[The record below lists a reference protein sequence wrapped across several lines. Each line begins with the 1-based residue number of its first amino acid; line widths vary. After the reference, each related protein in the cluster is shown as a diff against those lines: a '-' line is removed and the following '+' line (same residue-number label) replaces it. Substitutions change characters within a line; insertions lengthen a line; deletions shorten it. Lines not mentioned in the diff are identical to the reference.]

1 MDPKNVGDLQAL
13 LNLYKQDPTLLRA
26 KQLSFL
32 RDSLESM
39 GDTISGFQRI
49 EAFPLKLG
57 KEEGKPPE
65 QLTSDES
72 DLELD
77 DDGIINPDEDEP
89 QEMGDENV
97 EVTNDMKN
105 KAEEKKEEAYAF
117 LETGE
122 LQNAIDLFTEA
133 IKLNPQSPLLY
144 ANRASAFVKLQKPN
158 AAIRDCNK
166 ASELNPNDAQ
176 AYKWRGKAH
185 VLLGNWEEA
194 AEDLALA
201 CIWDYDEDTSAL
213 LKEVQPKALKLIEH
227 HTKYKRKRTLKKIQ
241 KIQATLDWIK
251 SILEEQEKVQ
261 NEENMWQ
268 WMTRACRRYLDFF
281 MAVMD
286 PRIILA
292 WLDVTWNPDNIS
304 KYRDNHKFMKFIG
317 QVD

>member
-13 LNLYKQDPTLLRA
+13 A

-32 RDSLESM
+32 RDSLEKH
-39 GDTISGFQRI
+39 GGTPFRVFQRI
-49 EAFPLKLG
+49 EAFPLRLG

-65 QLTSDES
+65 QLTSEES

-77 DDGIINPDEDEP
+77 DDGMIKPDEDEA

-97 EVTNDMKN
+97 EVTNDMKS

-117 LETGE
+117 LEAGE

-144 ANRASAFVKLQKPN
+144 ANRASVFVKLQKPN

-166 ASELNPNDAQ
+166 ASELNPDDAQ

-185 VLLGNWEEA
+185 MLLGHWEEA

-201 CIWDYDEDTSAL
+201 C
-213 LKEVQPKALKLIEH
+213 
-227 HTKYKRKRTLKKIQ
+227 
-241 KIQATLDWIK
+241 
-251 SILEEQEKVQ
+251 
-261 NEENMWQ
+261 
-268 WMTRACRRYLDFF
+268 
-281 MAVMD
+281 
-286 PRIILA
+286 
-292 WLDVTWNPDNIS
+292 
-304 KYRDNHKFMKFIG
+304 
-317 QVD
+317 

>member
-1 MDPKNVGDLQAL
+1 MDLKNVGDLQAL
-13 LNLYKQDPTLLRA
+13 LNLYKQDPTLLRS
-26 KQLSFL
+26 KQMSFL

-57 KEEGKPPE
+57 KVEGKPAD
-65 QLTSDES
+65 QLTSEES
-72 DLELD
+72 DLEMD
-77 DDGIINPDEDEP
+77 EDGIIKPDEDDP

-97 EVTNDMKN
+97 EVTLDMKSN
-105 KAEEKKEEAYAF
+105 AEQKNEEAYTA
-117 LETGE
+117 LDTGD

-133 IKLNPQSPLLY
+133 IKLNPLSSLLY
-144 ANRASAFVKLQKPN
+144 TNRASVFVKMQKPN

-166 ASELNPNDAQ
+166 ASELNPDDAQ

-185 VLLGNWEEA
+185 MLLGHWEEA
-194 AEDLALA
+194 AEELALA
-201 CIWDYDEDTSAL
+201 CIWDYDEDTNAL
-213 LKEVQPKALKLIEH
+213 LKEVQPRALKMIEH
-227 HTKYKRKRTLKKIQ
+227 HTKYKRKRTLKNIQ
-241 KIQATLDWIK
+241 KIQETLDWIK
-251 SILEEQEKVQ
+251 SILEEQEKAQ
-261 NEENMWQ
+261 SEENTWQ
-268 WMTRACRRYLDFF
+268 WMTRICQRYLDFF
-281 MAVMD
+281 MAIMD

>member
-1 MDPKNVGDLQAL
+1 MDPKNVGDIQAL

-49 EAFPLKLG
+49 EAFPLRLG

-65 QLTSDES
+65 QLTSEES

-77 DDGIINPDEDEP
+77 DDGIIKPDEDEP

-97 EVTNDMKN
+97 EVTNDMKS
-105 KAEEKKEEAYAF
+105 KAEEKEAEAYAF

-122 LQNAIDLFTEA
+122 LQNAIDLLTEA
-133 IKLNPQSPLLY
+133 IKLNPLSPILY
-144 ANRASAFVKLQKPN
+144 ANRASVFVKLQKPN

-185 VLLGNWEEA
+185 MLLGHWEEA

-201 CIWDYDEDTSAL
+201 CIWDYDEDTNSL
-213 LKEVQPKALKLIEH
+213 LKEVQPKALKMIEH

-241 KIQATLDWIK
+241 KIQSTLDWIK
-251 SILEEQEKVQ
+251 SILEEQERVQ
-261 NEENMWQ
+261 NEENIWQ
-268 WMTRACRRYLDFF
+268 WMTRACRRYFDFF

-286 PRIILA
+286 PRIVLA